1 MSSDH
6 ILLAAGPRGLK
17 QTDGTR
23 TDLERIGQQL
33 DRIVSQLHG
42 QMYEQ
47 ALRLNM
53 FFAANQAEQ
62 AVSVDLTTTY
72 TGLCLNNPAGNT
84 KNLVPRQISFGIN
97 THQVALAGLG
107 LLGGYAAAG
116 VVTHASALVTYSTM
130 LGDATAASGLADD
143 ECTIVGTPLVLMPFI
158 STDIITTGAPAK
170 GIGLVDV
177 GGSIIIPPGAYVAIW
192 AETAVTGFFG
202 ITWEEVPR

>member
-1 MSSDH
+1 MSDH
-6 ILLAAGPRGLK
+6 ILLPNGPRGLK
-17 QTDGTR
+17 QTDGSK

-62 AVSVDLTTTY
+62 AVSVDLTATY
-72 TGLCLNNPAGNT
+72 TGFCLSNPAGNT
-84 KNLVPRQISFGIN
+84 KNLVPRQVSFGIN

-116 VVTHASALVTYSTM
+116 VTAYTSTLTTYSTM
-130 LGDATAASGLADD
+130 LGNATASTGVVSDQD
-143 ECTIVGTPLVLMPFI
+143 TIVGTPLVLMPFI
-158 STDIITTGAPAK
+158 STDIITTGTPAK
-170 GIGLVDV
+170 NIGLVDL
-177 GGSIIIPPGAYVAIW
+177 GGSIIIPPGGYVAIW

-202 ITWEEVPR
+202 MTWEEIPA

>member
-116 VVTHASALVTYSTM
+116 VVTHTSALVTYSTM

-143 ECTIVGTPLVLMPFI
+143 QCTIVGTPLVLMPFL
-158 STDIITTGAPAK
+158 STDIITTGTPAK

-202 ITWEEVPR
+202 ITWEEVPV

>member
-1 MSSDH
+1 MSDH
-6 ILLAAGPRGLK
+6 ILLANGPRALK
-17 QTDGTR
+17 QPDGSR

-72 TGLCLNNPAGNT
+72 TGLCLSNPAGNT
-84 KNLVPRQISFGIN
+84 KNLVPRQVSIGIN

-116 VVTHASALVTYSTM
+116 VATHTSALTTYSTM
-130 LGDATAASGLADD
+130 LGDATAATGLADD
-143 ECTIVGTPLVLMPFI
+143 QCTIVGTPLVLMPFI
-158 STDIITTGAPAK
+158 STDIITTGTPAK
-170 GIGLVDV
+170 NIGLIDL

-202 ITWEEVPR
+202 MTWEEVPV